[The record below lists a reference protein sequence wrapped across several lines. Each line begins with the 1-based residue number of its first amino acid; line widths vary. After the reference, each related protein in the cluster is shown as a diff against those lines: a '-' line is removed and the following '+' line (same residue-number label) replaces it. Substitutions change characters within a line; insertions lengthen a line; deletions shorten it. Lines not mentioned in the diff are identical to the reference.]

1 MMEYITETTDF
12 QIEEPAVV
20 TIGKF
25 DGRHRGHQKL
35 LKQMLE
41 VKTERGLK
49 TAVFTFDMTPGSLV
63 EGKRQTVITTNLERR
78 NNLER
83 IGIDYLVEYPFT
95 KETARMAPEDFV
107 RDILVSR
114 MHARVIVVGTDCSFG
129 YKGAGNADRLEEWKA
144 KYGYELIV
152 IHKEQDDNR
161 DISSTYVREELDAGN
176 IEKANELLG
185 EPYAIHGTVVH
196 GNHIGGSVLGFPTAN
211 ILPPPEKHLPVFG
224 VYVSK
229 VYVEG
234 TYYGGVTNIG
244 REPTVSGVS
253 PVGAETFLYGI
264 DEDIYGKNI
273 EVQLL
278 SFIRP
283 EKKFDGLEQLKA
295 QIGRDRDY
303 ALAYLKNLSDQQI
316 THLS

>member
-1 MMEYITETTDF
+1 MMEYITETKHF
-12 QIEEPAVV
+12 QINEPTVV

-35 LKQMLE
+35 LKRMLG
-41 VKTERGLK
+41 VKKDTGYQ
-49 TAVFTFDMTPGSLV
+49 TAVFTFDMTPGTLV
-63 EGKRQTVITTNLERR
+63 EGKKQSVITTNLERK

-95 KETARMAPEDFV
+95 EETAHMSPEDFV
-107 RDILVSR
+107 KDILAER
-114 MHARVIVVGTDCSFG
+114 MSARIIVVGTDCSFG
-129 YKGAGNADRLEEWKA
+129 YQGAGNAACLEEWKSR
-144 KYGYELIV
+144 YGYELIV
-152 IHKEQDDNR
+152 IPKEQDDNR

-176 IEKANELLG
+176 MEKANELLG
-185 EPYAIHGTVVH
+185 QPYAVHGTVVH

-211 ILPPPEKHLPVFG
+211 LLPPPEKHLPAFG

-229 VYVEG
+229 VYVDG

-244 REPTVSGVS
+244 KKPTVSGDS
-253 PVGAETFLYGI
+253 PVGVETFLYGI

-303 ALAYLKNLSDQQI
+303 ALTYLKNLSDQQI
-316 THLS
+316 THLV

>member
-41 VKTERGLK
+41 VKAERGLK

-63 EGKRQTVITTNLERR
+63 EGKKQTVITTNLERR

-211 ILPPPEKHLPVFG
+211 ILPPPEKHLPTFG

-244 REPTVSGVS
+244 RKPTVSGVS
-253 PVGAETFLYGI
+253 LWERRHFCMV
-264 DEDIYGKNI
+264 
-273 EVQLL
+273 
-278 SFIRP
+278 
-283 EKKFDGLEQLKA
+283 
-295 QIGRDRDY
+295 
-303 ALAYLKNLSDQQI
+303 
-316 THLS
+316 

>member
-1 MMEYITETTDF
+1 MMEYISGTKEF
-12 QIEEPAVV
+12 QIGEPAVV

-35 LKQMLE
+35 LKRMLE
-41 VKTERGLK
+41 VKEETGLK
-49 TAVFTFDMTPGSLV
+49 TAVFTFDMTPGAVV
-63 EGKRQTVITTNLERR
+63 EGKNQTVITTNLERK

-95 KETARMAPEDFV
+95 EETVHMAPEDFV
-107 RDILVSR
+107 KDILVGR
-114 MHARVIVVGTDCSFG
+114 MNARIIVVGTDCSFG
-129 YKGAGNADRLEEWKA
+129 YRGAGDASSLEEWK
-144 KYGYELIV
+144 KRYGYELIV

-176 IEKANELLG
+176 MEKANELLG
-185 EPYAIHGTVVH
+185 EPYAVHGIVVH

-211 ILPPPEKHLPVFG
+211 LLPPPEKHLPAFG

-229 VYVEG
+229 VYVDG
-234 TYYGGVTNIG
+234 VYYGGVTNIG
-244 REPTVSGVS
+244 RKPTVSGDS
-253 PVGAETFLYGI
+253 PVGVETFLYGI

-283 EKKFDGLEQLKA
+283 EKKFDGLKQLKA